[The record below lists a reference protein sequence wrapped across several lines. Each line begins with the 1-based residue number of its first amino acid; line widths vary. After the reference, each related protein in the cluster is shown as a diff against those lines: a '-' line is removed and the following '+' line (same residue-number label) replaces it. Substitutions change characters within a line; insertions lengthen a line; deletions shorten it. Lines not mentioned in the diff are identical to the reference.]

1 MITIDPNKICY
12 IFDVDGTLTEPRQR
26 MDSDFANEFEVVPAK
41 LAQKAQID
49 QAKLDQN
56 AKIAQDR
63 IQSQEDIAQLRA
75 NVNLTKANDV
85 KNKV

>member
-1 MITIDPNKICY
+1 MADQTKM
-12 IFDVDGTLTEPRQR
+12 GL
-26 MDSDFANEFEVVPAK
+26 
-41 LAQKAQID
+41 D

-75 NVNLTKANDV
+75 NVNLTKT
-85 KNKV
+85 KK